1 MMKTDYIEIQLPE
14 GTNLTKVPMTMLE
27 RRRLLC
33 DDLEYCVLE
42 DKDLLATI
50 IDDYVYRL
58 NDKEVKDY
66 EDICSVMLGQG

>member
-1 MMKTDYIEIQLPE
+1 MMNTDYIEVQLPE
-14 GTNLTKVPMTMLE
+14 GTNLKSRPMTDLQL
-27 RRRLLC
+27 RRRLC
-33 DDLEYCVLE
+33 DDLEYCVME

-66 EDICSVMLGQG
+66 EDICNGMLGQG